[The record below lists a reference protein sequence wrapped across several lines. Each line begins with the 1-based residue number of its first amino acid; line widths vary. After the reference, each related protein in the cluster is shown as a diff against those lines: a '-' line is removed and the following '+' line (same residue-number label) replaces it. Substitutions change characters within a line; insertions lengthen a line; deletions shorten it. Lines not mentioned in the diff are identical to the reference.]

1 MAIVAAGAIVIH
13 ILEVRGYSRAAPL
26 RFLVFLYAG
35 VFGSMT
41 ANYRLLRPL
50 RMQRRPWEVTENRD
64 EGASTR
70 TLRVRPV
77 GHDGFEFEPGQFA
90 WLITGS
96 TPWSSQRHP
105 LSISSSAERAENG
118 AIEFSIKAL
127 GDWSLE
133 VVPRLTPRAHVWVD
147 GPFGAFT
154 TDRKI
159 GQGFVLI
166 AGGIGIAPC
175 RSMLLTMRDRGDR
188 RHVVLFYAA
197 HDETRIVF
205 RNELEAL
212 RETLNLEVVHVFEQ
226 PRADWPGERGQITVD
241 LLRRHLPRQFR
252 QYGYFVCGPP
262 PMMDAVEDT
271 LVNLGVSRGF
281 IDTERFHV
289 V

>member
-1 MAIVAAGAIVIH
+1 MAHHWLDPMVVTTAPALDLVI
-13 ILEVRGYSRAAPL
+13 GRA
-26 RFLVFLYAG
+26 
-35 VFGSMT
+35 
-41 ANYRLLRPL
+41 
-50 RMQRRPWEVTENRD
+50 RR
-64 EGASTR
+64 
-70 TLRVRPV
+70 
-77 GHDGFEFEPGQFA
+77 
-90 WLITGS
+90 
-96 TPWSSQRHP
+96 
-105 LSISSSAERAENG
+105 ER
-118 AIEFSIKAL
+118 
-127 GDWSLE
+127 
-133 VVPRLTPRAHVWVD
+133 
-147 GPFGAFT
+147 
-154 TDRKI
+154 
-159 GQGFVLI
+159 
-166 AGGIGIAPC
+166 
-175 RSMLLTMRDRGDR
+175 RDRGDR